1 MTDPAETFHPFEYV
15 HDELEARRISP
26 DMAGRMLHRQSGIGL
41 DKWLGFIGGVVPV
54 DEQIACGLARLFGTS
69 EEVWLKLQRAYDLL
83 HHNDGSTDAPSTDP
97 HQSDHVG

>member
-41 DKWLGFIGGVVPV
+41 DKWLGFIGGGVSV

-69 EEVWLKLQRAYDLL
+69 EEVWLKLQRAYDLQ
-83 HHNDGSTDAPSTDP
+83 HIDGSGAPGAGAP
-97 HQSDHVG
+97 PGG